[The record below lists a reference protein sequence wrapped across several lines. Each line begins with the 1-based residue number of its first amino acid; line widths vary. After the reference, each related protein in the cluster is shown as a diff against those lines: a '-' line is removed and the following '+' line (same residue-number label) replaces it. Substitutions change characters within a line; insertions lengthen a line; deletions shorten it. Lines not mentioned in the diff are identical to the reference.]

1 MKKILLAL
9 SAIAFLGTQAQTS
22 WTLDKSHT
30 KLGFGVSHL
39 MISETEGS
47 FKKYD
52 ASISSKSESDFTD
65 ASVKLNIDAASINT
79 DDESRDNHLKGADF
93 FDVAKFPSITFE
105 STSFKKVEGNK
116 YKVVGKLTMHGVTK
130 EVTLDVTFAGSTVH
144 PYNKKTVAGFKF
156 STTIK
161 RTDFGIAPSTP
172 SSAVGD
178 EVAISGSME
187 FFKN

>member
-1 MKKILLAL
+1 MKKVLLAL
-9 SAIAFLGTQAQTS
+9 SAFAFLGTQAQTT

-30 KLGFGVSHL
+30 KLGFSVSHL

-52 ASISSKSESDFTD
+52 ANISSKSETDFTD
-65 ASVKLNIDAASINT
+65 ASVKLSIDASTIDT
-79 DDESRDNHLKGADF
+79 DDENRDNHLKGADF
-93 FDVAKFPSITFE
+93 FDVAKYPTINFE

-116 YKVVGKLTMHGVTK
+116 YKVVGKLTLHGVTK
-130 EVTLDVTFAGSTVH
+130 EVTLDVTFKGSTVH

-161 RTDFGIAPSTP
+161 RTDFGISPGTP
-172 SSAVGD
+172 SATVGD
-178 EVAISGSME
+178 EVAIAGSME

>member
-1 MKKILLAL
+1 MKKVLFTLSTLL
-9 SAIAFLGTQAQTS
+9 FLGSQAQTT

-30 KLGFGVSHL
+30 KLGFSVSHL

-52 ASISSKSESDFTD
+52 ATINSKSETDFAD
-65 ASVKLNIDAASINT
+65 ASVKLNIDAASIDT
-79 DDESRDNHLKGADF
+79 DDEQRDAHLKNADF
-93 FDVAKFPSITFE
+93 LDVAKYPNITFE

-116 YKVVGKLTMHGVTK
+116 YKVIGKLTMHGVTK
-130 EVTLDVTFAGSTVH
+130 EVTLDVTYKGSTVH

-156 STTIK
+156 ATTLK
-161 RTDFGIAPSTP
+161 RTDFGIATTTP
-172 SSAVGD
+172 ASAVGD
-178 EVAISGSME
+178 EITISGSME